1 MPGQMLGMRPGCTTT
16 MVTTIG
22 IVQVN
27 VGGQMTERN
36 KKFDR
41 DYSKG
46 IAMEKLF
53 DTFMIGYQVEIKS
66 ERHIWEST
74 KNHFVEFSYLPFGK
88 EDIDEN
94 WEDSGIAATTSTYWA
109 LMLVD
114 KNEQCIATYF
124 VLVEDLKN
132 LAREIFHESGFVR
145 GGDDNRSKGVKVP
158 IERIAA
164 IPFNR

>member
-1 MPGQMLGMRPGCTTT
+1 
-16 MVTTIG
+16 
-22 IVQVN
+22 
-27 VGGQMTERN
+27 
-36 KKFDR
+36 
-41 DYSKG
+41 
-46 IAMEKLF
+46 
-53 DTFMIGYQVEIKS
+53 
-66 ERHIWEST
+66 
-74 KNHFVEFSYLPFGK
+74 
-88 EDIDEN
+88 
-94 WEDSGIAATTSTYWA
+94 
-109 LMLVD
+109 MLVD